1 MDQAQRIIF
10 EGEIRGL
17 CLQKNYREASEKAL
31 FEYGAEILGW
41 LVSVVPTQQIAE
53 DICQNFCVAFWQA
66 LPGFEWKS
74 SLRVWAY
81 SLARYTR
88 NRYYRDKH
96 RKHQPESLS
105 QFESEL
111 SVGLSTMLSRLYQ
124 GQRLSQ
130 LAQLRRQLAEDEQ
143 TLLILRVDR
152 ELSFREIG
160 EVMDCEEATA
170 RKNFQYAKNK
180 LTNMA
185 KEAKLI

>member
-1 MDQAQRIIF
+1 MEQAQRAIL
-10 EGEIRGL
+10 ESEIREL
-17 CLQKNYREASEKAL
+17 CLQRNFREASHKAL
-31 FEYGAEILGW
+31 SEYGAEILGW
-41 LVSVVPTQQIAE
+41 LVSVVPNQQIAE
-53 DICQNFCVAFWQA
+53 DICQDFCLAFWHA

-74 SLRVWAY
+74 SLRVWTY

-96 RKHQPESLS
+96 RKRQPESLS

-111 SVGLSTMLSRLYQ
+111 SVGLSTILSRMYQ
-124 GQRLSQ
+124 EQRLSQ
-130 LAQLRRQLAEDEQ
+130 LAQLRRQLSEDEQ

-160 EVMDCEEATA
+160 EVMDWEEATA
-170 RKNFQYAKNK
+170 RKNFQYAKSK
-180 LTNMA
+180 LTKLA